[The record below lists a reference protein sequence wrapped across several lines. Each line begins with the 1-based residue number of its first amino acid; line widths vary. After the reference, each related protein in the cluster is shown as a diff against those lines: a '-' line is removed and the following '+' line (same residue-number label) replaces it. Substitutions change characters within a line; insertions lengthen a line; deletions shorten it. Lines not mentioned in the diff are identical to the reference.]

1 MFEAHLRLLRSEKKA
16 PQELM
21 ESLDQQDWVVREAM
35 WSRQGLK
42 FLTPVQFQMWV
53 KKVGPEVSELSS
65 AGEPRDQTSAA
76 GRHLAPCRH
85 ELRREDLGRG
95 DGKRVDLLERH
106 AQRSSSASWP
116 TNAEPRTRRLS
127 EGKVFNSRAACRA
140 LGDQEGPGAWH

>member
-53 KKVGPEVSELSS
+53 KKVGPEISELSS
-65 AGEPRDQTSAA
+65 AGEP
-76 GRHLAPCRH
+76 
-85 ELRREDLGRG
+85 
-95 DGKRVDLLERH
+95 
-106 AQRSSSASWP
+106 
-116 TNAEPRTRRLS
+116 
-127 EGKVFNSRAACRA
+127 
-140 LGDQEGPGAWH
+140 